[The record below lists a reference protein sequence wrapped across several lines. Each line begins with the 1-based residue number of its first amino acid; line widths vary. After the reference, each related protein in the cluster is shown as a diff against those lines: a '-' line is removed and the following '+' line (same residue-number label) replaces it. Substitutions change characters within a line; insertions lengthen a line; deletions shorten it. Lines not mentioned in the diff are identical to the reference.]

1 MFEPR
6 YKGGVLLNID
16 ASSLEIHI
24 AALVAKDPHM
34 IQILLDGDDYHA
46 MTARNMWGIPKD
58 EPVPKDI
65 RSRAKSASF
74 GNTCATL
81 NSNVYRLFLLNGQ
94 R

>member
-16 ASSLEIHI
+16 FKSLEIGVSAMVSH
-24 AALVAKDPHM
+24 DPHM
-34 IQILLDGDDYHA
+34 IQILLDGDDYHS

-74 GNTCATL
+74 GKD
-81 NSNVYRLFLLNGQ
+81 F
-94 R
+94 